1 MEIVLKEIYLWLYNG
16 RLSILNITFSQ
27 IIDIFFMCTRQVSSV
42 SSLNSKSYQDKTIL
56 SGTDDFYSRC
66 MFWMTHLNK
75 IVILEIVLFYD
86 PVTFEDCNIILFGM
100 NKFRLLKLRKEIICN
115 TILPF
120 WFIYLFKLRKIG
132 YGIRLKTFKVIKF

>member
-27 IIDIFFMCTRQVSSV
+27 IIDIFFMCTRQFSSV

-100 NKFRLLKLRKEIICN
+100 NKFRFLKLRKEIICKN
-115 TILPF
+115 FHERWHPISFNRLIIRYCHSDL
-120 WFIYLFKLRKIG
+120 FIYSN
-132 YGIRLKTFKVIKF
+132 